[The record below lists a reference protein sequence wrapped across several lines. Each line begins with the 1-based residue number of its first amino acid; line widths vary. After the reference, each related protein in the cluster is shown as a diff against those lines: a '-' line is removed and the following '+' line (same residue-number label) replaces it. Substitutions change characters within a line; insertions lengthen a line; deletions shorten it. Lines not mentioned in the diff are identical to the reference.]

1 MKNKNIFKKKLI
13 EFSLIVTTIII
24 FAVHQLL
31 TQSGMKDFPIGRS
44 ILAALLI
51 GSIIGFYEL
60 YLSNIL
66 SKKIKKFLIYHLV
79 SSLYYFVSFILVLGL
94 LGAVTL
100 FIKDNNF
107 FSFKALLTVFSVYPN
122 GLKEILPNLFFLT
135 IIVSY
140 VRLTKSLIGQDII
153 KNYMFGKYYLPIS
166 EKRIFLFMDLNN
178 SSKFAELLGH
188 LTYSNL
194 IKDIYSM
201 LDEIIL
207 ETKAQLYQYVGD
219 EIVMTWEPKKGIENN
234 NSINFYFY
242 VTQLL
247 KNNEKYFLDKYGV
260 FPEFKGSL
268 HFGEVAVTEIGS
280 LKKDI
285 AFHGDT
291 INTTARICQKVK
303 ELNSTLIISAD
314 LLAILPEIDKN
325 YHITFLGIFELK
337 GKNNIIGLNEISQKR
352 ILID

>member
-1 MKNKNIFKKKLI
+1 M
-13 EFSLIVTTIII
+13 
-24 FAVHQLL
+24 
-31 TQSGMKDFPIGRS
+31 IGC
-44 ILAALLI
+44 
-51 GSIIGFYEL
+51 IIGFFEL
-60 YLSNIL
+60 YLSPLL
-66 SKKIKKFLIYHLV
+66 SKKIKKFFLFHLISSVYHFI
-79 SSLYYFVSFILVLGL
+79 SFVLILGL

-100 FIKDNNF
+100 FIIDNKT
-107 FSFKALLTVFSVYPN
+107 FSFEMLLSVYSVYPN
-122 GLKEILPNLFFLT
+122 GLKEILPNLFYLT
-135 IIVSY
+135 IIISY
-140 VRLTKSLIGQDII
+140 VRLTTSLIGEDII
-153 KNYMFGKYYLPIS
+153 INYILGKYYLPIS
-166 EKRIFLFMDLNN
+166 EKRIFLFMDLKN
-178 SSKFAELLGH
+178 SSMYAELLGH

-219 EIVMTWEPKKGIENN
+219 EIVMTWSLKKGIENN

-247 KNNEKYFLDKYGV
+247 KNKEKYFLDKYGV
-260 FPEFKGSL
+260 FPEFKGAL

-303 ELNSTLIISAD
+303 ELNSTLIISSD
-314 LLAILPEIDKN
+314 LLAILPEIEKN
-325 YHITFLGIFELK
+325 YHINFLGIFELK
-337 GKNNIIGLNEISQKR
+337 GKNNIIGLNEVCNKTSY
-352 ILID
+352 